1 MNIPL
6 TPLLLCLSCAVAST
20 TTTAANIALLVG
32 VGEYPKLSEKEQLE
46 GPTHDVAAMRQVLQ
60 DQWGFAPDN
69 IQSLVNAQATY
80 KNIQK
85 ALNDLKTRS
94 QAGDHVL
101 IYLSGHGTSAQHQ
114 INGVAYPLPHHT
126 GGFIPYDYSHDKIP
140 KKGKASEVE
149 KALRNSLIVGKWHLR
164 PLIAELERDRD
175 VTVVIDSC
183 YSQYA
188 TRSLATQPNLTRTT
202 RNISLPFMVDL
213 SQIEAEKNR
222 LDDEPTPPYPYQR
235 TVSITASSEDQ
246 VAMDISSAYLDQSID
261 GKPHGVLTDM
271 LLRVLH
277 QPQIADANK
286 DGSVSYA
293 ELRSRL
299 AQRVIDYNVGGT
311 QTPYVQP
318 EISEDQ
324 HHLNLR
330 SLFGTQTGHAAPI
343 QTSTASTALKVA
355 IRGGN
360 HPDALRALA
369 QLSISPVELAQADW
383 ILEPQARGWS
393 LLNRATEPV
402 GQGTLASMV
411 QRLKA
416 EQWLQ
421 QLKSS
426 VRSKATLQMATVPE
440 QKGAEFYVGDRFDL
454 TVKNSAPAAL
464 VLLNISSIGQ
474 INWLYPI
481 SDAENTT
488 LSFEQNF
495 VVDGLEAKPP
505 IGLDQVIAM
514 TLPTPVSKKITLK
527 GDQTFDLH
535 SPSIQALTA
544 QIQAAIGQGQDVG
557 INTMT
562 IRTYPPK
569 SH

>member
-1 MNIPL
+1 MKTPL
-6 TPLLLCLSCAVAST
+6 THLLLCLSCAVAST
-20 TTTAANIALLVG
+20 TTSAANIALLVG
-32 VGEYPKLSEKEQLE
+32 VGEYPKLSEKEQLA

-60 DQWGFAPDN
+60 EKWGFKPDH
-69 IQSLVNAQATY
+69 IYSLVNAQATH
-80 KNIQK
+80 KNILK
-85 ALNDLKTRS
+85 ALNDLKSRS

-101 IYLSGHGTSAQHQ
+101 IYFSGHGTSAQHKSQ
-114 INGVAYPLPHHT
+114 GTAYPLPHHT

-140 KKGKASEVE
+140 KKGKAREVE
-149 KALRNSLIVGKWHLR
+149 QALRNSLIVGKWHLR
-164 PLIAELERDRD
+164 PLVAELEQDRD
-175 VTVVIDSC
+175 LTVVIDSC

-188 TRSLATQPNLTRTT
+188 TRTLATRANLTRTT
-202 RNISLPFMVDL
+202 RNVALPFSVDM
-213 SQIEAEKNR
+213 SEIEAEKGR
-222 LDDEPTPPYPYQR
+222 LDDEVTPPYPYQR

-246 VAMDISSAYLDQSID
+246 VAMDIGEAYLDQSID
-261 GKPHGVLTDM
+261 NKPHGVLTDM

-277 QPQIADANK
+277 QPQLADDNK
-286 DGSVSYA
+286 DGTVSYA

-324 HHLNLR
+324 HNLNMR
-330 SLFGTQTGHAAPI
+330 GLFGTRPHNASATPAPAA
-343 QTSTASTALKVA
+343 QQSLNVA
-355 IRGGN
+355 IQGKRSA
-360 HPDALRALA
+360 DAVKALA
-369 QLSISPVELAQADW
+369 QLSLTPVDVAQADW
-383 ILEPQARGWS
+383 ILESQAQGWR

-421 QLKSS
+421 QLKASARGKS
-426 VRSKATLQMATVPE
+426 TLQMVTVPE

-474 INWLYPI
+474 INWLYPVNNT
-481 SDAENTT
+481 ENKT
-488 LSFEQNF
+488 LSSGQNF
-495 VVDGLEAKPP
+495 VIDGIEAKPP
-505 IGLDQVIAM
+505 IGLEQVIAIS
-514 TLPTPVSKKITLK
+514 LPAPVTSQIPLK

-535 SPSIQALTA
+535 SPAIQALTA
-544 QIQAAIGQGQDVG
+544 QIQAVLKQGQDVG
-557 INTMT
+557 VKTMT
-562 IRTYPPK
+562 IRTYPAK
-569 SH
+569 SY